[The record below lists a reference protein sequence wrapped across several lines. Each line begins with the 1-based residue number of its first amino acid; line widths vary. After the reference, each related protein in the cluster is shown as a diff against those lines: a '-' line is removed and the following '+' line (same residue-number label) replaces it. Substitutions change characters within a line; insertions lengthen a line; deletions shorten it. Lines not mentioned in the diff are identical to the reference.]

1 MEFLISQLTSQLG
14 KHTVANIDLS
24 LVGVIIAAHV
34 VLNFLAKIVYGSER
48 NTAAVMGGQASAS
61 GGDPKKQKLAESQTS
76 PISQIVA
83 YNLLAVGYA
92 SFCAVVGT
100 MAWYDGTAA
109 MVGGSVDER
118 LYGRSEA
125 FEKLGTLT
133 ASYEVYNVVAVSF
146 LAEYRNFAFVG
157 HHSITLVLAVLAA
170 LAVGLG
176 RGVGHVVLVVLAD
189 RVVGQLRVQVG
200 RVGGQ
205 RVRLRG
211 EAREPLLE
219 HVRAQRVERR
229 DEHVHAQ
236 VELVVVERQR
246 PVDVVLHQRLA
257 VRRQVGHA
265 HAQVD
270 AAAARRVERLHDEH
284 AAAAQRARP
293 RLLLVAVAARQL

>member
-48 NTAAVMGGQASAS
+48 NTAAVMGGQASDS

-157 HHSITLVLAVLAA
+157 HHSITLVLAVLANHPFLHYYGIFFFGLSGISSVPLA
-170 LAVGLG
+170 LIELFT
-176 RGVGHVVLVVLAD
+176 VLRAD
-189 RVVGQLRVQVG
+189 
-200 RVGGQ
+200 
-205 RVRLRG
+205 
-211 EAREPLLE
+211 ALLE
-219 HVRAQRVERR
+219 LCRGLFAISFLAFRTFYWPVRAASPEPPDPPEPRR
-229 DEHVHAQ
+229 CPG
-236 VELVVVERQR
+236 R
-246 PVDVVLHQRLA
+246 PGD
-257 VRRQVGHA
+257 
-265 HAQVD
+265 
-270 AAAARRVERLHDEH
+270 
-284 AAAAQRARP
+284 
-293 RLLLVAVAARQL
+293 